1 MTHIFDEKKSAQ
13 IRLKIAPIA
22 RTTSRVGQI
31 WSQIVFL
38 IFWKIQYPDSGYFQ
52 LRFSSQ
58 NLDVRK
64 SQDTKIKPQHAQPSA
79 PGTEFFKKSKKWS
92 ETRFGPL
99 LMSSGRLVL
108 FLGDFEHFFFRQKC
122 ESKNKKKI
130 LKNSNGL
137 NI

>member
-58 NLDVRK
+58 NLDVMHM
-64 SQDTKIKPQHAQPSA
+64 QWANAMEI
-79 PGTEFFKKSKKWS
+79 
-92 ETRFGPL
+92 
-99 LMSSGRLVL
+99 
-108 FLGDFEHFFFRQKC
+108 
-122 ESKNKKKI
+122 
-130 LKNSNGL
+130 
-137 NI
+137 